1 MVLIELLAFC
11 GIGYMTGI
19 LKSIAITRF
28 IKRNGRRKKKKRQVW
43 MKCEIFL
50 STRHHLFKL
59 NISILPGDF
68 YSRVLKEP
76 GEELYELLQLFFKGS
91 WTWGFKH
98 FSVKPRT
105 TRKTRKYA

>member
-1 MVLIELLAFC
+1 
-11 GIGYMTGI
+11 
-19 LKSIAITRF
+19 
-28 IKRNGRRKKKKRQVW
+28 